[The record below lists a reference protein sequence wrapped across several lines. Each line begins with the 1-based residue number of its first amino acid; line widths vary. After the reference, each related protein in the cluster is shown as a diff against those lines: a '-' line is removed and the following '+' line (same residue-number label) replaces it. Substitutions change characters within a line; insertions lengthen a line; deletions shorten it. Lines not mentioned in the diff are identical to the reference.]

1 MGQVRDDRFKVRAVV
16 LGSFFVVLVSVWAT
30 YSEFIVRASRLNMSN
45 FALALFVPFVL
56 CALIVNPVLK
66 ARKPEWAFGRSDLL
80 VALTMGLASAVIPA
94 ADGLP
99 GYLLGI
105 LAAPFYFATPENGWA
120 PYLHNHIRPWMAP
133 SEDRQAM
140 TWFFEGLPPGQAVP
154 WGEWVLPLFW
164 WLSFIGAAACVSIC
178 LAVLLRRQWVDH
190 EKLVYPLANVAVDLV
205 SAPKHGIR
213 MIGGRLFWA
222 GAVTGFGM
230 IAWNILSYF
239 SPGAP
244 KFPTGSY
251 RSGTSLPLGRNFP
264 GIRIKLN
271 LFTIGFVY
279 FANLE
284 VLFSVWFFYV
294 LNVFQVGILR
304 RLGFGLNISDSWG
317 SSYEVAGWEGFGA
330 LTVFVG
336 WGLWMARRHFYA
348 AFRSAFSGDQE
359 RRRFGRD
366 DGLQGGGMGD
376 VYRTGVSGVVATR
389 GGDGLWCSHF
399 VCFSNA
405 GDVCGS
411 RQDRGGDRADL
422 CAHPVER
429 SGFYD
434 GYSGDAHPVGGDD
447 DGIGIFLCAGFLPG
461 TVYARVGTRSPAGRF
476 CAWQST
482 PSALGCGI
490 WPGAECNGIDCIN
503 ASPGLCPRS
512 LSF

>member
-66 ARKPEWAFGRSDLL
+66 AQKPEWAFGRSDLL

-133 SEDRQAM
+133 SEDGRAM

-190 EKLVYPLANVAVDLV
+190 ERLVYPLANVAVDLV

-213 MIGGRLFWA
+213 MIGGRLFWS

-239 SPGAP
+239 SPGVNN
-244 KFPTGSY
+244 FW
-251 RSGTSLPLGRNFP
+251 LGN
-264 GIRIKLN
+264 
-271 LFTIGFVY
+271 
-279 FANLE
+279 
-284 VLFSVWFFYV
+284 
-294 LNVFQVGILR
+294 
-304 RLGFGLNISDSWG
+304 
-317 SSYEVAGWEGFGA
+317 
-330 LTVFVG
+330 
-336 WGLWMARRHFYA
+336 
-348 AFRSAFSGDQE
+348 
-359 RRRFGRD
+359 
-366 DGLQGGGMGD
+366 
-376 VYRTGVSGVVATR
+376 
-389 GGDGLWCSHF
+389 C
-399 VCFSNA
+399 C
-405 GDVCGS
+405 
-411 RQDRGGDRADL
+411 
-422 CAHPVER
+422 
-429 SGFYD
+429 
-434 GYSGDAHPVGGDD
+434 
-447 DGIGIFLCAGFLPG
+447 
-461 TVYARVGTRSPAGRF
+461 
-476 CAWQST
+476 
-482 PSALGCGI
+482 
-490 WPGAECNGIDCIN
+490 
-503 ASPGLCPRS
+503 
-512 LSF
+512 